1 MAINENMIHCPFLSI
16 TKSTSASHKKN
27 HVFFSNY
34 HLWKYVCGELSMN
47 ELNTEA
53 E

>member
-27 HVFFSNY
+27 HVFFQIII
-34 HLWKYVCGELSMN
+34 CGNTFVENFPCMN
-47 ELNTEA
+47 
-53 E
+53 